1 VTTKSNQVQNA
12 AFKTKGVNNIMNH
25 TLLSL
30 CALLVI
36 ANPGLDVLQTT
47 QNDPGKQVAVTPLAP
62 TISGYRTSFTAGLVS
77 DQLRLVV
84 RDRDT
89 WVQVWNRISP
99 GPNSPPMPEIDFKRE
114 ILIVAAM
121 GLRPSSGYQI
131 IIDKAYLYERY
142 PRLEVVVRSIDNTK
156 CPGLGVFTSITAPI
170 DVVRLPRT
178 EYPVVLREIEGSN
191 CPKLK

>member
-1 VTTKSNQVQNA
+1 
-12 AFKTKGVNNIMNH
+12 MNH

-30 CALLVI
+30 CVLLVI
-36 ANPGLDVLQTT
+36 ANPGLDVLQPT

-89 WVQVWNRISP
+89 WVQAWNRISS

-114 ILIVAAM
+114 ILVIAAM